1 MSEQT
6 ISYEYSAVARETLNS
21 TRYVESKKVFF
32 MQNKVVVSFF
42 IFKFKYF
49 FIKKISNFSNF
60 KQ

>member
-6 ISYEYSAVARETLNS
+6 ISYEYSAGARETLNS